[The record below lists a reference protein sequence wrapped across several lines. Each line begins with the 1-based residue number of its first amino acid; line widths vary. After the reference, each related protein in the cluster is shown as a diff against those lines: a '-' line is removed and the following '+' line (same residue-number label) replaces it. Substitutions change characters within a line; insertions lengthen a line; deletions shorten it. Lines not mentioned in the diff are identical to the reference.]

1 MSRSRPLQLTVSYI
15 GKYSAYSVEI
25 YSIMIM
31 IIVRGG
37 PNKWVQV
44 ERRFPVERDSG
55 GEVLEGPRGVG
66 QTRWAVIC

>member
-1 MSRSRPLQLTVSYI
+1 
-15 GKYSAYSVEI
+15 
-25 YSIMIM
+25 M

-37 PNKWVQV
+37 PDKWVQV